1 MALLGTLVAAGCRQ
15 GPERS
20 SAPEESAPVERRGE
34 RIDFLDKIPI
44 GDPPGAEP
52 PWITHVTVVDLDR
65 DGLLDVLATE
75 ETLAQV
81 RWIRQSPKGTFQERQ
96 VGSVVFAPAHVTP
109 ADADGDGDLDL
120 LVAEMGRIR
129 PTNDKIGSVNLF
141 ENLGDETFQS
151 HVVLE
156 NVARVTDIEPG
167 DFDSDG
173 DIDLAVGQFGY
184 DDGEIRW
191 MESVGAWRYES
202 HILLSL
208 PGTIHLPVADMDGD
222 SDLDITAVVSQTWE
236 QVYVFENDGS
246 GVFTPHIVY
255 GATNEDFGSSGISLA
270 DLDRDG
276 DQDVLYT
283 NGDAFDHAPPL
294 PRPWHG
300 VQWLENQGG
309 LQFTYH
315 RLGDLPGAYSARAV
329 DADGDED
336 LDVFAVS
343 LFADWSDPK
352 AQSMTPYPRLSRA
365 HQQLAAA
372 YGALGIENKR
382 AFHQEAGEYGSAA
395 ESPLMRELNELAVDA
410 ILDGDP
416 APGRDLLQVKCAR
429 CHNHE
434 RIYDHDEERIW
445 WARTVRRMQREAGWD
460 WLTDEEAASVVAY
473 LSQTRPAPS
482 GR

>member
-1 MALLGTLVAAGCRQ
+1 MVSRRTFGRESSARSSLGLSVAILCTLAAARCRQ
-15 GPERS
+15 GPEES
-20 SAPEESAPVERRGE
+20 SPSEESASVERRGE

-44 GDPPGAEP
+44 GDPPGEKP
-52 PWITHVTVVDLDR
+52 PWVTHVTVVDLDR

-96 VGSVVFAPAHVTP
+96 VASVVFAPAHVTP

-151 HVVLE
+151 HVVLK
-156 NVARVTDIEPG
+156 NVARVTDVEPG

-173 DIDLAVGQFGY
+173 DVDLAVGQFGY

-191 MESVGAWRYES
+191 MENVGAFRYES

-208 PGTIHLPVADMDGD
+208 PGTIHVPVADMDGD

-246 GVFTPHIVY
+246 GVFTQHIVY

-283 NGDAFDHAPPL
+283 NGDAFDHSPPL

-300 VQWLENQGG
+300 VQWLENQGRF
-309 LQFTYH
+309 QFVYH
-315 RLGDLPGAYSARAV
+315 RIGDLPGAYSARAI

-352 AQSMTPYPRLSRA
+352 AQSIVWFENDGSERFTRRDIDSSPSHLVALDTGDLDSDGRPDLVSAGHHSHGPFDRMSR
-365 HQQLAAA
+365 
-372 YGALGIENKR
+372 ITWWRNR
-382 AFHQEAGEYGSAA
+382 WN
-395 ESPLMRELNELAVDA
+395 ESR
-410 ILDGDP
+410 
-416 APGRDLLQVKCAR
+416 
-429 CHNHE
+429 
-434 RIYDHDEERIW
+434 
-445 WARTVRRMQREAGWD
+445 
-460 WLTDEEAASVVAY
+460 
-473 LSQTRPAPS
+473 
-482 GR
+482 